1 MGTKEEDSVEDN
13 EEIGSLNLVYGVG
26 SENGAL
32 NTFATLEMHGVTNES
47 FWLVAEMM
55 NIVGCLK
62 EVAMDVPKRPPKRK
76 TPDGLQIESQESLI
90 ASLTAE

>member
-55 NIVGCLK
+55 NAASRGT
-62 EVAMDVPKRPPKRK
+62 RGG
-76 TPDGLQIESQESLI
+76 PDSI
-90 ASLTAE
+90 A